1 MPWQFISQRWRSAS
15 INVKFRLAFG
25 LLLVLMMV
33 VGTISYVAL
42 ITVRS
47 RIESTILTSSEIQ
60 RLVLEAD
67 RDLQEARVL
76 QRDFFTYYRSIGLA
90 EARQRYA
97 LKAVEEMASV
107 VSLSAQLE
115 ERIFESEVDT
125 AFTARRGEL
134 NLYLSAADRYSD
146 TFIESVELVSQ
157 LVSPNTGLEAQL
169 YQYFALLEKT
179 LQIADEPMLIDLY
192 QQIQA
197 FEEEYLRT
205 RERPFMQSAFNVA
218 FQLKEA
224 INKTSSLNS
233 REKRQ
238 ALSALDNY
246 RTIGEQIIELH
257 VAIQSKFNDFD
268 LQTQAVDPISIELI
282 ALAKEEL
289 EEARRE
295 IDQINRFAIIILT
308 ITVLA
313 GILLVSI
320 IAQILNS
327 TITNHIVKLTKT
339 AGALQRGNLDVYA
352 DIDSMD
358 EIGQLATSFNTMA
371 ARINALVGNLEQ
383 KVAER
388 TQALSKTLE
397 DLKATQSELIEAKEK
412 AEAANQ
418 AKSTFLANMS
428 HELRTP
434 LNAILG
440 FSQLMARSSTLP
452 NKHQEH
458 LGIISRSGEHLLT
471 LINNV
476 LDLSKIEAGR
486 TTLNTNHFNLY
497 RLLDDLKEMFSLR
510 AKDKELE
517 LLFEYSL
524 DVPQYIEADE
534 VKLRQILINLLNNA
548 LKFTQKGGISLRV
561 MTMKIAPSLNERTP
575 ESAIL
580 TFEVQDSGVGIA
592 PDELDTLFEAFVQ
605 TESGRQSQEGTG
617 LGLPISRQFVQLMGG
632 QMKVSSEVG
641 HGTTFTFDI
650 SVRIVAD
657 SSIKQESAMRQ
668 VIGLE
673 PNQPTYRILIVD
685 DNKNNRQLLIEL
697 LAPLG
702 FAVQEACNGQEAIDV
717 WQAWSPH
724 LIWMDMR
731 MPIMNGYEAT
741 RRIKETKEGSSVFII
756 ALTASTFEEERTQVL
771 KAGCDD
777 FMRKPFQQ
785 AEIFQMMHKHLAVR
799 YLYQEE
805 LLPTTNPLPHTKA
818 IPIRVKKHLSADWL
832 QQLQEA
838 ALIIDIDHM
847 LALIENL
854 NGTDSA
860 LADQLTA
867 WVNDF
872 EYDQVLAF
880 IEQQQKQLVVV

>member
-1 MPWQFISQRWRSAS
+1 M
-15 INVKFRLAFG
+15 
-25 LLLVLMMV
+25 
-33 VGTISYVAL
+33 
-42 ITVRS
+42 
-47 RIESTILTSSEIQ
+47 IQ
-60 RLVLEAD
+60 RSEAALMVELAALREEVAELALLREEVEELRYEKETLETLLEMTMAH
-67 RDLQEARVL
+67 
-76 QRDFFTYYRSIGLA
+76 SS
-90 EARQRYA
+90 
-97 LKAVEEMASV
+97 AVEEDFYDRANAALQESEKRFRLIVEATPVPVVITRASDAV
-107 VSLSAQLE
+107 IVYTNAVASPLIGLPTEVLLGRKAFEFYHNRADYNTLVTMLAEKGEINNYEVQLSKADGSSLWTAVSL
-115 ERIFESEVDT
+115 
-125 AFTARRGEL
+125 
-134 NLYLSAADRYSD
+134 
-146 TFIESVELVSQ
+146 
-157 LVSPNTGLEAQL
+157 
-169 YQYFALLEKT
+169 
-179 LQIADEPMLIDLY
+179 
-192 QQIQA
+192 
-197 FEEEYLRT
+197 
-205 RERPFMQSAFNVA
+205 RPFV
-218 FQLKEA
+218 
-224 INKTSSLNS
+224 
-233 REKRQ
+233 
-238 ALSALDNY
+238 
-246 RTIGEQIIELH
+246 
-257 VAIQSKFNDFD
+257 FNDESS
-268 LQTQAVDPISIELI
+268 VLI
-282 ALAKEEL
+282 AIHDITKRKQVEEL
-289 EEARRE
+289 LAEY
-295 IDQINRFAIIILT
+295 NRT
-308 ITVLA
+308 
-313 GILLVSI
+313 
-320 IAQILNS
+320 
-327 TITNHIVKLTKT
+327 
-339 AGALQRGNLDVYA
+339 
-352 DIDSMD
+352 
-358 EIGQLATSFNTMA
+358 
-371 ARINALVGNLEQ
+371 LEQ
-383 KVAER
+383 QVRQRTAEL
-388 TQALSKTLE
+388 A
-397 DLKATQSELIEAKEK
+397 DATRI
-412 AEAANQ
+412 AEEANQ

-440 FSQLMARSSTLP
+440 FSQIMTRSRTLA
-452 NKHQEH
+452 KEHVDH

-486 TTLNTNHFNLY
+486 TTLNTNDFNLY

-510 AKDKELE
+510 AKDKQLQ
-517 LLFEYSL
+517 LLFECSP

-561 MTMKIAPSLNERTP
+561 MTRTP

-580 TFEVQDSGVGIA
+580 IFEVQDSGVGIA

-650 SVRIVAD
+650 SVRLVAD
-657 SSIKQESAMRQ
+657 SSIKQESAMRK
-668 VIGLE
+668 VIGLK

-777 FMRKPFQQ
+777 FMRKPFREG
-785 AEIFQMMHKHLAVR
+785 EIFQMMHKHLAVD

-805 LLPTTNPLPHTKA
+805 VLPTTNPLPHAKP
-818 IPIRVKKHLSADWL
+818 IPIKVKKHLSADWL